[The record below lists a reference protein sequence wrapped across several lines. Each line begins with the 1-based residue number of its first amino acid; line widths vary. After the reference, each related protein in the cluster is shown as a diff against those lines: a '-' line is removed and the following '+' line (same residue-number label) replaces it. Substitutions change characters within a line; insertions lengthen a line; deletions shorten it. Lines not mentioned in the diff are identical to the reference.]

1 MKFKNSNGIIKEH
14 SPLKDRLLQLGFDE
28 HMLIKDKNLIKQ
40 SLHPQQGILDAFK
53 NIRNK
58 RHFLNEPGYT
68 HFSKN
73 HRKINP
79 VFVKT
84 YDIMRPGDWIAF
96 TPTVLDEKETSLFL
110 KMDLISRLARIFT
123 KLVRVFTRRENLP
136 QFTTLILSNN
146 RQKFNTSQSY
156 FYKGTEYVKELN
168 DNVLFLATS
177 ESESL
182 PDEDLFMLSSNV
194 LANINYVYIADV
206 KQTSKLG

>member
-14 SPLKDRLLQLGFDE
+14 SPLKDRLLQLDFDE

-40 SLHPQQGILDAFK
+40 SLHPQQGFLDAFK

-58 RHFLNEPGYT
+58 RHYLNEPGYT

-84 YDIMRPGDWIAF
+84 YDIIHPGDWIAF
-96 TPTVLDEKETSLFL
+96 TPSVLDEKETSLFW
-110 KMDLISRLARIFT
+110 KMDLISRSARIFT

-146 RQKFNTSQSY
+146 RQK
-156 FYKGTEYVKELN
+156 
-168 DNVLFLATS
+168 
-177 ESESL
+177 
-182 PDEDLFMLSSNV
+182 
-194 LANINYVYIADV
+194 
-206 KQTSKLG
+206 